1 MTVLSLSEFLWSLL
15 VIFFM
20 VIYFMMLFQVI
31 IDVFR
36 RHDES
41 GAMKALWL
49 IVLLIL
55 PLFGLL
61 IYMIVNSEGMAER
74 NVSAVQQSQAA
85 FDEHV
90 RTVAGDGGGAAAEI
104 AKANELRQSGAITE
118 QEFAALKAKALQA

>member
-1 MTVLSLSEFLWSLL
+1 MAVLSLSEFLWSLL

-41 GAMKALWL
+41 GFQKALWL
-49 IVLLIL
+49 IALLIL

-74 NVSAVQQSQAA
+74 NVNAVQQSQAA
-85 FDEHV
+85 FDDHV
-90 RTVAGDGGGAAAEI
+90 REVAGGPAAEI
-104 AKANELRQSGAITE
+104 AKANELRQSGAITD

>member
-41 GAMKALWL
+41 GVKKALWL
-49 IVLLIL
+49 IALLVL

>member
-41 GAMKALWL
+41 GAKKALWL

-74 NVSAVQQSQAA
+74 NVNAVQQSQAA

>member
-20 VIYFMMLFQVI
+20 MLFQVI

-36 RHDES
+36 RQDES
-41 GAMKALWL
+41 GVTKALWL
-49 IVLLIL
+49 IALLIL

-90 RTVAGDGGGAAAEI
+90 RTVAGDGGAAAAEI

>member
-36 RHDES
+36 RQDES
-41 GAMKALWL
+41 GVTKALWL
-49 IVLLIL
+49 IALLIL

-90 RTVAGDGGGAAAEI
+90 RTVAGDGGAAAEI

-118 QEFAALKAKALQA
+118 QEFASLKAKALQS

>member
-1 MTVLSLSEFLWSLL
+1 MAVLSLSEFLWSLL

-41 GAMKALWL
+41 GFQKAVWL
-49 IVLLIL
+49 IALLIL
-55 PLFGLL
+55 PLVGLL
-61 IYMIVNSEGMAER
+61 IYMIVNSEGMAQR

-85 FDEHV
+85 FDDHV
-90 RTVAGDGGGAAAEI
+90 RSVAGGGGGAAAEI
-104 AKANELRQSGAITE
+104 AKANELRQSGAITD
-118 QEFAALKAKALQA
+118 QEFAALKAKALQG

>member
-41 GAMKALWL
+41 GAKKALWL

-90 RTVAGDGGGAAAEI
+90 RTVAGDGGAAAEI

>member
-36 RHDES
+36 RQDES
-41 GAMKALWL
+41 GVTKALWL
-49 IVLLIL
+49 IALLVL

-90 RTVAGDGGGAAAEI
+90 RTVAGDGGAAAEI

-118 QEFAALKAKALQA
+118 QEFATLKAKALQS

>member
-36 RHDES
+36 RQDES
-41 GAMKALWL
+41 GVTKALWL
-49 IVLLIL
+49 IALLVL

-90 RTVAGDGGGAAAEI
+90 RTVAGDGGAAAEI
-104 AKANELRQSGAITE
+104 AKASELRQSGAITE
-118 QEFAALKAKALQA
+118 QEFATLKAKALQS

>member
-36 RHDES
+36 RQDES
-41 GAMKALWL
+41 GVTKALWL
-49 IVLLIL
+49 IALLVL

-74 NVSAVQQSQAA
+74 NVNAVQQSQAA

-90 RTVAGDGGGAAAEI
+90 RSVAGDGGAAAEI

-118 QEFAALKAKALQA
+118 QEFASLKAKALQS